1 MEPVRQRTVKAPVE
15 FAGIGLHSG
24 ADCRIIVRE
33 APENTGV
40 IYHSL
45 DFSGPNKLI
54 VACPENVALTDHGTS
69 LSNGDGASV
78 STIEH
83 LMAALALVGIDNAIV
98 DVFGPEIPI
107 LDGSA
112 ALFVRGLS
120 DAGVAI
126 QSATRHEIVID
137 EMISISDGDRAIIVE
152 PFDGFSLDVAIE
164 FEDCLIGRQS
174 LSLHLDQPCDRARLA
189 KSRTFC
195 RLREVESLREAGL
208 IRGGSLENSIVVD
221 GDRLLNEDALRDP
234 EEFVLHKG
242 LDLIGD
248 LYLLGAPIRGAIRA
262 AKPGHALNTQFA
274 LKLAR
279 HLGHSAPVEQEDQ
292 LLATA

>member
-1 MEPVRQRTVKAPVE
+1 MERVRQRTVKAPVE

-24 ADCRIIVRE
+24 EDCRVIVRN
-33 APENTGV
+33 APENSGILFNCTE
-40 IYHSL
+40 
-45 DFSGPNKLI
+45 FCGPNKLI
-54 VACPENVALTDHGTS
+54 IACPDNVALTDHGTS
-69 LSNGDGASV
+69 LSNGEGASV
-78 STIEH
+78 STVEH
-83 LMAALALVGIDNAIV
+83 LMAALALVGIDNATI

-112 ALFVRGLS
+112 ALFVSGLS
-120 DAGVAI
+120 DAGVSV
-126 QSATRHEIVID
+126 QSAIRHEIIID
-137 EMISISDGDRAIIVE
+137 ETLSLSDGDRAIIVE

-164 FEDCLIGRQS
+164 FEDCLIGRQA
-174 LSLHLDQPCDRARLA
+174 LSLHLDQPCDKARLA

-221 GDRLLNEDALRDP
+221 GDRLLNEDALRDS

-248 LYLLGAPIRGAIRA
+248 LYLLGAPIRGSIRA

-279 HLGHSAPVEQEDQ
+279 HIGLSAPAEEDDK
-292 LLATA
+292 LFATA